1 MIVETAEPTSLSTP
15 APAQTAMPPA
25 HLRRLVLT
33 GFMGAGK
40 TTVGRLLAERLHW
53 DFLDLDAYIE
63 SRAGLTV
70 PAIFATHGELRFR
83 QLESEAL
90 ASALGRRNIV
100 LALGGGAPEVLTNRL
115 LLEQTPATA
124 TIFLDAPFAT
134 LYDRCV
140 LQSLNSGA
148 AEPSQARPNLAD
160 PAAAEARFRARQPLY
175 HRLAN
180 LTIPTADLTTEET
193 VTTLLARLHTLLPPA
208 AANQIVPCRVPR
220 PSSAWAG

>member
-1 MIVETAEPTSLSTP
+1 MIVETAEPTSLSTS
-15 APAQTAMPPA
+15 APAQTTMPPA

-70 PAIFATHGELRFR
+70 PAIFATHGEARFR

-100 LALGGGAPEVLTNRL
+100 LALGGGAAETLTNRL

-134 LYDRCV
+134 LYDRCL
-140 LQSLNSGA
+140 LQSINSGD

-180 LTIPTADLTTEET
+180 LTISTAPLTTEET
-193 VTTLLARLHTLLPPA
+193 VTTLLARLHTPPA
-208 AANQIVPCRVPR
+208 RR
-220 PSSAWAG
+220 R